1 MQFIEKIHNWTML
14 EPTKYGWF
22 HIIFLLLTIVV
33 TTLLIIYFRDCKEK
47 TMKKIVLFT
56 WIGLVFFGI
65 LKELIVS
72 YNGETLKY
80 NWGSFPFQFCE
91 TPLYIYPILILN
103 KNKKFQNA
111 LISFIA
117 TYVFFAGFAL
127 MVNPDRMFS
136 VRVVLNFRTM
146 YQHGSQVVMGL
157 FLFAWNRKNM
167 NLRMF
172 IDGSL
177 IFLVL
182 TIIAS
187 MINNILGPLVAPEYS
202 VNMFW
207 ISRYYETN
215 LMILDR
221 VQPHVHWVI
230 FVILYILAF
239 AFCAICSLF
248 VEFGGYRLIQK
259 IQLSKQ
265 KELEYNN

>member
-103 KNKKFQNA
+103 KNKKFQNI
-111 LISFIA
+111 LITYLA
-117 TYVFFAGFAL
+117 TFAFFAGL
-127 MVNPDRMFS
+127 VIMINPVTVFTS
-136 VRVVLNFRTM
+136 SIFFNIRTM
-146 YQHGSQVVMGL
+146 VQHGSQVVLGL
-157 FLFAWNRKNM
+157 FLFSWNRKNA
-167 NLRMF
+167 
-172 IDGSL
+172 SL
-177 IFLVL
+177 KNFLYSSIIFLVVV
-182 TIIAS
+182 
-187 MINNILGPLVAPEYS
+187 LVAISINSTVGYVVNDE
-202 VNMFW
+202 VNMFYLS
-207 ISRYYETN
+207 SRYN
-215 LMILDR
+215 SVIWFVKDI
-221 VQPHVHWVI
+221 QPYVPWII
-230 FVILYILAF
+230 FVLSYVVGFSACALATYY
-239 AFCAICSLF
+239 
-248 VEFGGYRLIQK
+248 VEVGVYKLATRIQPNDE
-259 IQLSKQ
+259 
-265 KELEYNN
+265 KELDYKN